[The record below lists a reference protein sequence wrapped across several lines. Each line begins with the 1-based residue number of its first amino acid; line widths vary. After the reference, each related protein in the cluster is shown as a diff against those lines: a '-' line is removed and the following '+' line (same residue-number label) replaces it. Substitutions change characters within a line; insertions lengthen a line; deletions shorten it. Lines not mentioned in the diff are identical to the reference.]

1 MVNTGVMLL
10 CSQKLSLGYFLCII
24 MNDSRGH
31 EAGHVLRDDGGTIAF
46 VDSAPT
52 AGRSASSQTA
62 PHAPEEVSAQLVRV
76 EQSWP
81 RQALMLSL

>member
-1 MVNTGVMLL
+1 
-10 CSQKLSLGYFLCII
+10 

-62 PHAPEEVSAQLVRV
+62 PHAPEEVSAGTC
-76 EQSWP
+76 
-81 RQALMLSL
+81 